1 MSFFEYLLLISEIE
15 ISIPRWLN
23 LVPKLVQNSW
33 QKFVKMLSEIVLIFS
48 QKKLLIFADR
58 RRLQLRL
65 WFEVESEIWSRVHC
79 HNFTRNVKW
88 NQDSSYQF
96 LFCLYFIK
104 GKYIK
109 GCVIMSELLYVC
121 FRSVLLWF
129 CFSLQFLSLNFSIS
143 KRRRKLKKLQKLK

>member
-1 MSFFEYLLLISEIE
+1 MSFFEYLPLISEIE

-33 QKFVKMLSEIVLIFS
+33 QFVKMLSEIVLIFS
-48 QKKLLIFADR
+48 QKKLLIFADS

-88 NQDSSYQF
+88 NQESSYQF

-109 GCVIMSELLYVC
+109 GCVIMSEFLCVYYN

-129 CFSLQFLSLNFSIS
+129 CFSLSEFL
-143 KRRRKLKKLQKLK
+143 